1 MTPFLDELTTAEE
14 EIALLWGK
22 DGLTP
27 AQISARLGI
36 TERQVRRA
44 GERAR
49 RKLDKPSIAAVAVA
63 VALAR
68 AGVA

>member
-1 MTPFLDELTTAEE
+1 MTRDLTPVEE
-14 EIALLWGK
+14 EVALMWGR

-27 AQISARLGI
+27 AQISVRLKI

-49 RKLDKPSIAAVAVA
+49 RISGKPTIAAVAVD
-63 VALAR
+63 VALRR